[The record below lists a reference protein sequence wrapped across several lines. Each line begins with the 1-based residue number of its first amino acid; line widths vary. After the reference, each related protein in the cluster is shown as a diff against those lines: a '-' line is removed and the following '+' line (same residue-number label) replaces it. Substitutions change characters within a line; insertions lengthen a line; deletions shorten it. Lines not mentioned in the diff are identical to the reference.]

1 MVFIEFIMDVN
12 QGKSV
17 PMTPRQRMLTAYQGL
32 TVDTV
37 PVAPEFWYYLPAR
50 TLGISMITLERE
62 VPHWQ
67 ALQQTFRHYGCEG
80 WGIVAPGMA
89 EEWAGL
95 SALSDHW
102 VRDGRLEER
111 TQISLDGRRLTST
124 KLYEPN
130 EPSWMVE
137 RFIKDFDQDWP
148 VYLKWALPN
157 ADDLDWKPVQKALD
171 SVGEDYLLE
180 VYVGDAFIDFAG
192 GQREGGFEQVIAD
205 LSDRPDEMNALQ
217 ARYIEAMAA
226 KVRAALT
233 QTTARSVFVGSIWSS
248 LSLLSP
254 ALWRRW
260 DLPVLRAVVQAAHEA
275 GGLVH
280 HHFHGRCMGVLDDL
294 SGLSLDCVCPFER
307 PPGGDVIDLKKV
319 AARLSDRTVFNGNV
333 HTVATLING
342 QPGDVRREVLEILE
356 AFEGSSRLII
366 GTGDQV
372 GVETPDENIYA
383 MIETARQYGRR
394 S

>member
-1 MVFIEFIMDVN
+1 MPA
-12 QGKSV
+12 
-17 PMTPRQRMLTAYQGL
+17 PMTPRQRMLAAYQGL
-32 TVDTV
+32 ASDTV

-67 ALQQTFRHYGCEG
+67 ALQQTFRRYGCEG
-80 WGIVAPGMA
+80 WGIVAPGLPTG
-89 EEWAGL
+89 WSGL
-95 SALSDHW
+95 STVKDHW
-102 VRDGRLEER
+102 LPGGRLEER
-111 TQISLDGRRLTST
+111 TRIEVEGRRLTSA
-124 KLYEPN
+124 KLYEPG

-137 RFIKDFDQDWP
+137 RYIKDFDLDWP
-148 VYLKWALPN
+148 AYFNWAMPDPETLN
-157 ADDLDWKPVQKALD
+157 WKPVQEALD
-171 SVGEDYLLE
+171 AVGEEYLLE

-205 LSDRPDEMNALQ
+205 LADQPGAMQALQ
-217 ARYIEAMAA
+217 ARYIAAMSA

-233 QTTARSVFVGSIWSS
+233 RTTVRSVFVGSIWSS

-254 ALWRRW
+254 TLWRRW
-260 DLPVLRAVVQAAHEA
+260 DLPLLQAVVRTAHA
-275 GGLVH
+275 FGGLVH

-294 SGLSLDCVCPFER
+294 ASLGLDCICPFER
-307 PPGGDVIDLKKV
+307 PPGGDVTNLKKV
-319 AARLSDRTVFNGNV
+319 AARLSNRTAFNGNV

-342 QPGDVRREVLEILE
+342 KPEDVRREVLEILE
-356 AFEGSSRLII
+356 AFEGSDRLIV

-372 GVETPDENIYA
+372 GVETPDENIDA
-383 MIETARQYGRR
+383 MIETARLYGRR